1 MLFFRL
7 LALLV
12 GFVLVFNGLT
22 RKYLNP
28 YKLNMVIGK
37 KGSGKTTLLTKLAIK
52 ALKKGKTVYSTV
64 EIPGT
69 YLFDPLKVGDFTFK
83 PNSLVLIDEV
93 GLIWDN
99 RNFKNFNSKWTYFF
113 KMQRQYK
120 CEVWLFSQSF
130 DVDKKIRDLC
140 DRLFII
146 QNFIRVFTIIKPV
159 IKKITVSNNTQTGE
173 GSLVDSYSFDIPLI
187 SWKFTFIPRW
197 VVFFK
202 SFDPKE
208 LAYID
213 GKYLDFNDVQESYL
227 SGKKWLSGT
236 AKVYLLMITHSIGRF
251 IRKLQKKFRKVY

>member
-7 LALLV
+7 LALLA

-113 KMQRQYK
+113 KM
-120 CEVWLFSQSF
+120 
-130 DVDKKIRDLC
+130 
-140 DRLFII
+140 
-146 QNFIRVFTIIKPV
+146 
-159 IKKITVSNNTQTGE
+159 
-173 GSLVDSYSFDIPLI
+173 
-187 SWKFTFIPRW
+187 
-197 VVFFK
+197 
-202 SFDPKE
+202 
-208 LAYID
+208 
-213 GKYLDFNDVQESYL
+213 
-227 SGKKWLSGT
+227 
-236 AKVYLLMITHSIGRF
+236 
-251 IRKLQKKFRKVY
+251 